1 MTKNQERYVRMRD
14 AFLPKKIKMIFIAES
29 PPAGDNFF
37 YQLPG
42 HTHELLYRS
51 IMKTIFKKQFN
62 SKKEGLE
69 AFAQAGYFLM
79 DPIYKPVNKLKDSE
93 ANNLILQN
101 YPVFLQDLQK
111 ILGNKK
117 NIPLIL
123 IKRNICELLEK
134 RLLDD
139 GFNVVNQSIIIFFLC
154 IITSPSLITS

>member
-1 MTKNQERYVRMRD
+1 
-14 AFLPKKIKMIFIAES
+14 
-29 PPAGDNFF
+29 
-37 YQLPG
+37 
-42 HTHELLYRS
+42 
-51 IMKTIFKKQFN
+51 MKTLFKKQFN
-62 SKKEGLE
+62 SKQEGLK
-69 AFAQAGYFLM
+69 AFCEAGYFLM
-79 DPIYKPVNKLKDSE
+79 DPIYEPVNKLKDSE

-139 GFNVVNQSIIIFFLC
+139 GFNVVNQSIIIPFPMHYHFAEFDYKL
-154 IITSPSLITS
+154 TKLLEFNLKHV